1 MPIDY
6 ASMSVPGASG
16 LGLSLQDQVAGETD
30 DERKKRM
37 AAQQQAQRT
46 GMTLGASTL
55 MGSTG
60 MGSLLGSLG
69 GAGLGR

>member
-6 ASMSVPGASG
+6 GSMSVPGASSFMS
-16 LGLSLQDQVAGETD
+16 LGEQVLQETE

-37 AAQQQAQRT
+37 AALQQSQRT

-69 GAGLGR
+69 GAAGFGR